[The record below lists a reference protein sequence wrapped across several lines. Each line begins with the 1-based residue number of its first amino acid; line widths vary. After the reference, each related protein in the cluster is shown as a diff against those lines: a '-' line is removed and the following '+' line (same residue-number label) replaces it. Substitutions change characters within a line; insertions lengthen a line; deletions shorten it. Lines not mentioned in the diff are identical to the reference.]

1 MSKTIN
7 FKGQILFS
15 HSMASNKK
23 KPLKYNSPT
32 FEKGFEES
40 LTDTMMSSFDYLDL
54 TAPEKKLLSRSH
66 RKMLNYYRYLNP
78 FALNL
83 DAKNLVIEINNF
95 NDDHVVVEANHY
107 GAYVCLAALY
117 SGKISSH
124 KKVDFILEQAPLALF
139 PKAFIKENTINKK
152 HTVLF
157 RISEDSWIKPFSSL
171 YQNQNLKFT
180 LSKIPFKR
188 VA

>member
-15 HSMASNKK
+15 HSMASTKK
-23 KPLKYNSPT
+23 TSLKYSSPT
-32 FEKGFEES
+32 FEKGFEENI
-40 LTDTMMSSFDYLDL
+40 TDSMMASFDYLELSDS
-54 TAPEKKLLSRSH
+54 EKKLLSRSH
-66 RKMLNYYRYLNP
+66 RKMLNHYRYLNQ
-78 FALNL
+78 FSLNQ
-83 DAKNLVIEINNF
+83 DAKNLVTAINNF
-95 NDDHVVVEANHY
+95 SDDHLVVEANHY

-117 SGKISSH
+117 SGKISNN
-124 KKVDFILEQAPLALF
+124 KRVDFILEQAPLALF
-139 PKAFIKENTINKK
+139 PKTFIKENTINKK

-157 RISEDSWIKPFSSL
+157 RICEDSWLKPFGSL
-171 YQNQNLKFT
+171 CQNQNLKFT